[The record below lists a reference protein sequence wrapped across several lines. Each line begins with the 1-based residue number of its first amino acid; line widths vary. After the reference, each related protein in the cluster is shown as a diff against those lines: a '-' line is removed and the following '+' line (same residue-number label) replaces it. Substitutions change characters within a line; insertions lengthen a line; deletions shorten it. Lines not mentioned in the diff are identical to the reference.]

1 MGAIDTAKE
10 LVKLAQKLDNIEI
23 VQKVIELQSDLME
36 LQGTVQELRDENRDL
51 KKQLEAPAELIFNN
65 DMYWRSIGAGNPGPF
80 CTPCHDSQGKL
91 VHMHGDNRQ
100 GYRCPACGKRIHT
113 PQSRVNEEAE
123 MKKLQEQ
130 QDGLG
135 LGPGW

>member
-23 VQKVIELQSDLME
+23 VQKVIELQGELME
-36 LQGTVQELRDENRDL
+36 LQERVQKLRDENRDL
-51 KKQLEAPAELIFNN
+51 KKQLEAPAELIFQN
-65 DMYWRSIGAGNPGPF
+65 DMYWRAAGPGNPGPF
-80 CTPCHDSQGKL
+80 CSPCHDYKEKL
-91 VHMHGDNRQ
+91 VHMHGDNKE

-113 PQSRVNEEAE
+113 PQSRANEQAE
-123 MKKLQEQ
+123 FQKLQEQ

-135 LGPGW
+135 PGW